1 MCKGANFSLRCN
13 HASVLNLGV
22 IMTINVK
29 KARHPLKRAVSRQMG
44 GAEHLYEVASDV
56 AKCGANAGWGNFVY
70 YSDTVSFTKRHKQK
84 IISCL
89 KEDALNCGESFA
101 NFVSGFN
108 CFKSMSQDGV
118 MDGLYNPK
126 SIHLTT
132 VYNGLAWY
140 ALESVCYTI
149 VNECEL

>member
-1 MCKGANFSLRCN
+1 MYKGANFSLRCN

-56 AKCGANAGWGNFVY
+56 ANYGANAGWSGFIY
-70 YSDTVSFTKRHKQK
+70 CKDTIHFTKRNKAK
-84 IISCL
+84 IIDCL
-89 KEDALNCGESFA
+89 KEDAFSCGESFA
-101 NFVSGFN
+101 NFVSGFG
-108 CFKSMSQDGV
+108 CFKGMAQDEI

-140 ALESVCYTI
+140 ALESVCYAI

>member
-1 MCKGANFSLRCN
+1 
-13 HASVLNLGV
+13 
-22 IMTINVK
+22 MTINVK
-29 KARHPLKRAVSRQMG
+29 KARQVIHPLKRAVAKKMG

-108 CFKSMSQDGV
+108 CFKGMTQDDV

-126 SIHLTT
+126 SDAMII

-140 ALESVCYTI
+140 ALESVCYAI